1 MKATRRKLFALL
13 LVLILAAIGACMMV
27 IGRGHTVYF
36 DNKTIED
43 YQGQEYKSFE
53 KVVVTV
59 KGEEVAKLAKRE
71 RGMTTWIGQN
81 FKMTLEITEK
91 KGDEPRTQEVSI
103 KLPYGVDGIVVN
115 LPAYLAGLPEEAWY
129 SEFVPAVTEEPADEG
144 VPGEGD
150 EFGLGGDMGLEGELG
165 LEEGLGD
172 V

>member
-1 MKATRRKLFALL
+1 MKATRRRLFTLL
-13 LVLILAAIGACMMV
+13 LVLILAAIAACMMV

-36 DNKTIED
+36 DNKTIEE
-43 YQGQEYKSFE
+43 YNGQEYKSFE
-53 KVVVTV
+53 KVIVTV

-115 LPAYLAGLPEEAWY
+115 LPAYLAGLPEDAWY
-129 SEFVPAVTEEPADEG
+129 SEFVPAVTEEPAEEG

-172 V
+172 I